1 MYEVVVY
8 LVWVQGSA
16 PHTGEATEAHYRGEL
31 NGAQGGIWRMRA
43 IVQALPPGNYQFD
56 LAGPTNS
63 PMQGR
68 IGVEVA
74 FTDGAGRHWV
84 RRAPTG
90 SLEPLESERQSAV
103 SPQQN

>member
-1 MYEVVVY
+1 
-8 LVWVQGSA
+8 
-16 PHTGEATEAHYRGEL
+16 
-31 NGAQGGIWRMRA
+31 
-43 IVQALPPGNYQFD
+43 
-56 LAGPTNS
+56 
-63 PMQGR
+63 MQGR